1 MRILVTGGFGFIGSA
16 FIERAIS
23 EEMEVVIIDK
33 MTYAADI
40 SNLKDDI
47 LKRVAFFQ
55 SDISNSV
62 ELFSVLDNQD
72 PFEWVVNFAAESHV
86 DRSILDGTQF
96 ILTNVLGVTNLL
108 EYAKKS
114 GRTKFLQVSTDE
126 VYGSINEGSWQEESA
141 LAPRSPY
148 SASKASAELIC
159 EAYSTTH
166 GIETYI
172 SRCSNNFGPRQ
183 SSEKLIPKV
192 ISNIQQNKNIP
203 IYGDG
208 SNRREWIYVHDHI
221 NALMMIIK
229 SERKNLSRVFNI
241 AGLELSNISIV
252 KKIINLMGA
261 SEDLIQFVDDRPGHD
276 FRYSVSDL
284 RLRNEL
290 GEYRGGDFENQ
301 IKETV
306 NWYLM
311 NEDWL
316 ARSESRLTN

>member
-16 FIERAIS
+16 FIERAMS

-55 SDISNSV
+55 ADISNSV
-62 ELFSVLDNQD
+62 ELFSVLDYQD
-72 PFEWVVNFAAESHV
+72 SFDWVVNFAAESHV

-208 SNRREWIYVHDHI
+208 SNRREWIYVYDHI

-252 KKIINLMGA
+252 KKIIDLMGA

-290 GEYRGGDFENQ
+290 GEYRGGDFDNQ